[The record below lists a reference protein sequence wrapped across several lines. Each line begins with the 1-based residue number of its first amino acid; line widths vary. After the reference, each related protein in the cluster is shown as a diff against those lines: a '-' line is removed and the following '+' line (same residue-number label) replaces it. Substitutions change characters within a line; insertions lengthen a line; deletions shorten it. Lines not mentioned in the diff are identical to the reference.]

1 MDISVLRCYGYI
13 RYIEDISTDILIQNI
28 DDIKINK
35 ILKIFKKILKNYIKS
50 KNRYFK
56 IISFKILNIY
66 IYIICHIW

>member
-1 MDISVLRCYGYI
+1 MNISKIYQYM
-13 RYIEDISTDILIQNI
+13 DILIQNI

-56 IISFKILNIY
+56 IISFKI
-66 IYIICHIW
+66 